1 MVRKI
6 TLVFLLS
13 QIVLASAFA
22 QTVLTYSTHAM
33 GVNDVLTLKKL
44 EGVKPGAAGANQ
56 IWDYSDTKVIGDHI
70 IYYNSN
76 DNGKSFACEQDGEM
90 TVYFDLSST
99 QKLYNGITTERA
111 KIEFSTPIKEMV
123 YPFAFNSQVS
133 GKMDGTYTVLETG
146 AVEVI
151 EGEYSVTA
159 DAWGTLILPNGVM
172 FNNVLRVKYV
182 KDYTQMFYGN
192 LYHITVNR
200 YLFYTPESRYA
211 IMQIT
216 EDIRNCS
223 CACSSTS
230 YAACFNE
237 NVVPGINKPEPEE
250 KPGVATPSFAYQ
262 IHPNPF
268 ENEFKVDYTMVAN
281 AKIKISIFDLA
292 GKELKVLVNAKQTE
306 GAYTASTE
314 LGNLPSG
321 NYVLTIQVGNKTYTE
336 IVIKK

>member
-44 EGVKPGAAGANQ
+44 EGVKPGEAGANQ
-56 IWDYSDTKVIGDHI
+56 IWDYSGANVIGDHI

-76 DNGKSFACEQDGEM
+76 DGGKSFACEQDGEM
-90 TVYFDLSST
+90 IVNFDLSST
-99 QKLYNGITTERA
+99 QKLYNGLTTEKA
-111 KIEFSTPIKEMV
+111 KIEFKTPIIEMV
-123 YPFAFNSQVS
+123 YPFAYNAQIN
-133 GKMDGTYTVLETG
+133 GKMDGTYTILETG
-146 AVEVI
+146 VTEAI
-151 EGEYSVTA
+151 EGQYSVTA

-182 KDYTQMFYGN
+182 KDYYQMFYGS

-211 IMQIT
+211 IMQIR
-216 EDIRNCS
+216 EDIRDCSCNCS
-223 CACSSTS
+223 SITYS
-230 YAACFNE
+230 ACFNE

-250 KPGVATPSFAYQ
+250 KPGIATPSFAYQ
-262 IHPNPF
+262 IYPNPF

-281 AKIKISIFDLA
+281 AKIKISILDMA
-292 GKELKVLVNAKQTE
+292 GKELKVLVNARQTE
-306 GAYTASTE
+306 GAYNVSTE